1 MKVRTLKTLL
11 WCFVCMCN
19 MVFTS
24 CDNED
29 NLESVDNYIISFN
42 LTIDGVIHPGLVNND
57 QNIVFIENIETNAD
71 LKNAEFKFNLSTGAS
86 ISPDPSS
93 ITNWDNPVDFTI
105 TAENGNS
112 RKYQI
117 SIKRIGESTNNSI
130 NSFSIL
136 LNNLK
141 YWGEIDHKKNAI
153 NINLPTA
160 TDIQNLTNIECTVA
174 QGAQI
179 NPSPSEIKD
188 WSKPVEA
195 IVTAQ
200 NGDARVYTIV
210 VNTISE
216 EIETG
221 NLLSC
226 LSVQL
231 QSIKYWASIDHETK
245 IAELILPEV
254 ADLSNLPALEYT
266 VSKNATTSLS
276 DIKENDWTL
285 PKEITVTSEDGKE
298 NKYTVIITKV
308 SDVTVVDNLLT
319 SFNVLHNSL
328 KYWAVIDHEK
338 GTGKVQLPMDTDL
351 SNVTNIDFSI
361 SKGASISPN
370 PKEVKDWNKPIT
382 FSISSKNS
390 SKDYAITIE
399 KINNTNTTF
408 VGNIRFSSQM
418 QLNEFGKLGYTRII
432 GEVEFDCDEEYIPTT
447 NYGTITD
454 LTPFSSIKE
463 VIGHLWIT
471 ECSELKSLKG
481 LNNLQT
487 IGGSLYIND
496 NESLADFTALEN
508 LESVELN
515 LSISTYGGNKITD
528 LSCLKNLNSVGG
540 DFRVEY
546 EGANFKGLDKL
557 ERIGGE
563 FRIQGNEVISLEG
576 LDMLKNVNHLV
587 IYGTNLSSFEG
598 MRNIENI
605 SSISI
610 TSDSTLTDFQGLV
623 ASNLQIH
630 RLEVYNSVITSLK
643 GLENCNRIYSLTI
656 DNCSEIENLEGLN
669 NVESCTFLRVGY
681 NNVLTNIDALGSL
694 TWCSDIIIT
703 DNEMLQ
709 NIDGLS
715 KVTETKSLGIYR
727 NPVLTNIDG
736 LKGIEEF
743 EHVSISDNPK
753 LENINGL
760 SSLKTV
766 SKTLIIGN
774 NNSIQNINALSGLTE
789 IGNSIAIQHN
799 SKLDDVSGLS
809 NLTLVGDDLT
819 IIYNNIANLDAL
831 TNLKTVK
838 GDLWISNNS
847 NLNDLCGIK
856 PLATEGEI
864 AGNIYI
870 SDNKYNPSIDD
881 IKAGNCSN

>member
-1 MKVRTLKTLL
+1 MYSIVL
-11 WCFVCMCN
+11 
-19 MVFTS
+19 TS
-24 CDNED
+24 CNDD
-29 NLESVDNYIISFN
+29 DTLENVDNYIISFN
-42 LTIDGVIHPGLVNND
+42 LTIDGVIYPGLVNND
-57 QNIVFIENIETNAD
+57 QNLVFIENVGTNAD
-71 LKNAEFKFNLSTGAS
+71 LKNAEFKFNLSTGAK

-93 ITNWDNPVDFTI
+93 ITNWENPIDFTI

-117 SIKRIGESTNNSI
+117 SVKRIGESANNSI

-141 YWGEIDHKKNAI
+141 YWGEIDHEKNTI

-160 TDIQNLTNIECTVA
+160 TDIKNLANIECTIA
-174 QGAQI
+174 PGSQI
-179 NPSPSEIKD
+179 APSPSEIKD
-188 WSKPVEA
+188 WSKPIET

-200 NGDARVYTIV
+200 NGDARTYTIV
-210 VNTISE
+210 VNTIPE
-216 EIETG
+216 DIETG
-221 NLLSC
+221 NLLSSLC
-226 LSVQL
+226 VQL
-231 QSIKYWASIDHETK
+231 QSVKYWASINHETK
-245 IAELILPEV
+245 IAELILPKV

-266 VSKNATTSLS
+266 VSKNAITNLS
-276 DIKENDWTL
+276 DIKESDWTL

-308 SDVTVVDNLLT
+308 SDGSVVDNLLT

-338 GTGKVQLPMDTDL
+338 GTGKIQLPMDTDL
-351 SNVTNIDFSI
+351 SNVKNIDFSI

-370 PKEVKDWNKPIT
+370 PKEIKDWSKAVT
-382 FSISSKNS
+382 LSVSSENGK
-390 SKDYAITIE
+390 KDYVITIE
-399 KINNTNTTF
+399 QINNTNTTF
-408 VGNIRFSSQM
+408 VGNIRFSSQK
-418 QLNEFGKLGYTRII
+418 QLNEFAKLGYTRII
-432 GEVEFDCDEEYIPTT
+432 GEVEFDCDEEYSSASKK
-447 NYGTITD
+447 GQITD

-463 VIGHLWIT
+463 VIGNLWVA
-471 ECSELKSLKG
+471 ECDELQSLKG

-515 LSISTYGGNKITD
+515 LYMSTYAGNKITD
-528 LSCLKNLNSVGG
+528 LSCFKNLKSVGG

-546 EGANFKGLDKL
+546 EGANFKGLEKL
-557 ERIGGE
+557 EKIGGE
-563 FRIQGNEVISLEG
+563 FNIQGKSVTSFEG

-587 IYGTNLSSFEG
+587 IYGTNISSFEG
-598 MRNIENI
+598 MRNIETI
-605 SSISI
+605 SNISI
-610 TSDSTLTDFQGLV
+610 TSDSTLTDFQGLA

-630 RLEVYNSVITSLK
+630 RFEVHSSVITSLK
-643 GLENCNRIYSLTI
+643 GLENCNRIYNLTI
-656 DNCSEIENLEGLN
+656 ENCSELENLEGLN

-681 NNVLTNIDALGSL
+681 NDVLTNIDALGSL

-703 DNEMLQ
+703 DNALLQ

-715 KVTETKSLGIYR
+715 KVTENKSIGIYR
-727 NPVLTNIDG
+727 NSVLANIDG
-736 LKGIEEF
+736 LKGIEKSER
-743 EHVSISDNPK
+743 VSISDNPK
-753 LENINGL
+753 LENIDGL

-766 SKTLIIGN
+766 SKTIIIGN

-789 IGNSIAIQHN
+789 IGKSIAIQHN
-799 SKLDDVSGLS
+799 AKLDDISGLS
-809 NLTLVGDDLT
+809 NLTSVGDGLT

-831 TNLKTVK
+831 TNVKTVK

-856 PLATEGEI
+856 TLATEGEI
-864 AGNIYI
+864 VGNIYI
-870 SDNKYNPSIDD
+870 SENKYNPSIDD